1 MSAGSAAMVA
11 ESRAECDRG
20 ADRLMPRIRKSPAP
34 PHPLTLG
41 PERTEL
47 EESVQSAM
55 QKHVL
60 PLFDGSCGRTAAART
75 QSWDFSLGVAGCYSP
90 SFP

>member
-20 ADRLMPRIRKSPAP
+20 ADRLMPRIRQSPAT

-41 PERTEL
+41 PERSNTEL

-60 PLFDGSCGRTAAART
+60 PLFDGSCGRTAAALT
-75 QSWDFSLGVAGCYSP
+75 QS
-90 SFP
+90 